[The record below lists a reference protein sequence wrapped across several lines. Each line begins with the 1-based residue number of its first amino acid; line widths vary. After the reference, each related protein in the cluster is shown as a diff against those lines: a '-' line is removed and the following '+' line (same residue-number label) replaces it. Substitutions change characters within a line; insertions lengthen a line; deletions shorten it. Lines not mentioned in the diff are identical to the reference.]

1 MPSRRRPRADGVR
14 FPPLTLEQAL
24 GQRFLL
30 SFDGR
35 REPPPD
41 VLDALRR
48 QQVGGIVLF
57 RFRNMGTLE
66 ELRGLTAALQRAA
79 ADTRQPP
86 LLIAADQEGGQLMA
100 VGDAT
105 PFPGNLAL
113 GAARSETLARRVG
126 CALGRELAALGINV
140 DFAPVADVN
149 NNPGNPVVGTRSFG
163 EDPRLVARLVAA
175 LVRGIQSAGVAATA
189 KHFPGHGDTGTD
201 SHHGA
206 PVLEVPAERFR
217 RVELPPFRAAVR
229 SGVRLVMTAHIV
241 VPALNG
247 GGDTPATLS
256 APILRG
262 LLRRR
267 LGFRGVVVS
276 DALDMG
282 AIDQG
287 PGLAMDCA
295 AALSAGVDLLLL
307 NHAPAIRDQVCAA
320 LAHAARRGLLAPT
333 DVRTAAAR
341 VLALKRWLAGRE
353 QPPLAAVRCREHVAL
368 AREVARRSMTLV
380 RDAAGLLPLRLP
392 ATARVAVIVP
402 RPEDL
407 TPADTSSTVVPALA
421 AAVRRHHPIVEE
433 HVVPMN
439 PSDAEVRA
447 LREQVAGL
455 DLAIVGTI
463 NADRHPGQAALVTSL
478 VSAGTPTVAVALR
491 MPYDLGAYPSAPTYA
506 CAYSIL
512 SPSMEAMADALWGLA
527 PFPGRLPVSLP
538 RGLGSP
544 APAQSRRRGK
554 RQ

>member
-1 MPSRRRPRADGVR
+1 MPRAAGGR
-14 FPPLTLEQAL
+14 SAGPTLEQGL

-35 REPPPD
+35 REPSPEI
-41 VLDALRR
+41 LEALRR
-48 QQVGGIVLF
+48 QHLGGIVLF

-66 ELRGLTAALQRAA
+66 ELRALTGALQEAA
-79 ADTRQPP
+79 RDSGQPP

-113 GAARSETLARRVG
+113 GATRSETLARRVG
-126 CALGRELAALGINV
+126 RALGRELAALGVNV

-149 NNPGNPVVGTRSFG
+149 NNPENPVVGTRSFG
-163 EDPRLVARLVAA
+163 EDPRCVARLTAA
-175 LVRGIQSAGVAATA
+175 LVRGLQSAGVAATA
-189 KHFPGHGDTGTD
+189 KHFPGHGDTATD

-206 PVLEVPAERFR
+206 PVLHVPAARFR
-217 RVELPPFRAAVR
+217 RVELPPFRAAVAA
-229 SGVRLVMTAHIV
+229 GARLVMTAHIV

-256 APILRG
+256 RPILQG
-262 LLRRR
+262 LLRGR
-267 LGFRGVVVS
+267 LRFRGVIVS
-276 DALDMG
+276 DAMDMG

-287 PGLAMDCA
+287 PGLAMDCL
-295 AALSAGVDLLLL
+295 AALAAGVDLLLF
-307 NHAPAIRDQVCAA
+307 NHPAGVRERVYPA
-320 LAHAARRGLLAPT
+320 LIQAVRRGLLAPGE
-333 DVRTAAAR
+333 VRAAAGR

-353 QPPLAAVRCREHVAL
+353 QPPLDVVGCREHVAL

-380 RDAAGLLPLRLP
+380 RDADGRLP
-392 ATARVAVIVP
+392 IRLSPAARMAVVLP

-421 AAVRRHHPIVEE
+421 AAVRRHHTGLEE
-433 HVVPMN
+433 HGIAMN
-439 PSDAEVRA
+439 PSDGEVRA
-447 LREQVAGL
+447 LRERLSGL
-455 DLAIVGTI
+455 DLVIVGTI
-463 NADRHPGQAALVTSL
+463 NADSHPGQAALVASL
-478 VSAGTPTVAVALR
+478 VSGGTPTVAVALR

-506 CAYSIL
+506 CAYGIL
-512 SPSMEAMADALWGLA
+512 PPSMEALADALWGRA

-538 RGLGSP
+538 AGLGSP
-544 APAQSRRRGK
+544 SATRPRRRGR